1 MIFVSTS
8 PAAGPIRFM
17 KFLNRC
23 AANSVRRSVHRQ
35 VIERRFELRLF
46 VFAQFQLVRVFFG
59 RCEGSL
65 CPGERLSAAAT
76 VGSAVAGEAVKNGS
90 VALRT

>member
-46 VFAQFQLVRVFFG
+46 VFAQFQLVRV
-59 RCEGSL
+59 SL
-65 CPGERLSAAAT
+65 AAAR
-76 VGSAVAGEAVKNGS
+76 AVSVQGNGFPQP
-90 VALRT
+90 LQ